1 MAGLTL
7 EEGKKL
13 IAIAR
18 ASIERYMKE
27 RKPADVTGS
36 PARLMEKSGAFVT
49 LETYPEKDLR
59 GCIGF
64 IMAVKPLA
72 QTVAE
77 CAVSAAVGD
86 PRFRAVDE
94 KELNALVVEVS
105 VLTPLMKVGV
115 EKPEHY
121 VKAVDVGKHG
131 LFIEDGYYSG
141 LLLPQVPVEQGWDAC
156 EFLSQTCMK
165 AGMPPNAWKGKRT
178 GVYTFEAQIFSEKKP
193 KGEVFEKKLKCKV

>member
-7 EEGKKL
+7 DEGKKL

-27 RKPADVTGS
+27 RKPADVSGS
-36 PARLMEKSGAFVT
+36 PARLMEKGGAFVT
-49 LETYPEKDLR
+49 LETYPEKELR

-86 PRFRAVDE
+86 PRFAPVNE
-94 KELNALVVEVS
+94 KELDSLVVEVS
-105 VLTPLMKVGV
+105 VLTPMMRLEV
-115 EKPEHY
+115 EDPEHY
-121 VKAVDVGKHG
+121 EKAIKVGKHG

-141 LLLPQVPVEQGWDAC
+141 LLLPQVPVEQGWKER
-156 EFLSQTCMK
+156 EFLSQTCVK
-165 AGMPPNAWKGKRT
+165 AGMPPNAWLSKRAS
-178 GVYTFEAQIFSEKKP
+178 VWTFEAQIFSEKTP
-193 KGEVFEKKLKCKV
+193 KGEVIEKKLM

>member
-1 MAGLTL
+1 MNKLSPAPCARRGSRRFSSSGYACVHPNRSPNLYKTAPYLNPVGGLVAGLTL

-131 LFIEDGYYSG
+131 LFIEDGYYS
-141 LLLPQVPVEQGWDAC
+141 
-156 EFLSQTCMK
+156 
-165 AGMPPNAWKGKRT
+165 
-178 GVYTFEAQIFSEKKP
+178 
-193 KGEVFEKKLKCKV
+193 